1 MKIKNVYFGLFVF
14 SVVMLVCALAMLVY
28 NGLSDGR
35 SLFIQLLPTLVFA
48 ACSLLFF
55 FAYRKA
61 VKKEAPF
68 E

>member
-1 MKIKNVYFGLFVF
+1 MKVKNVYFGLLVF
-14 SVVMLVCALAMLVY
+14 SVVMFVCALIMLAY
-28 NGLSDGR
+28 QGLSNGR
-35 SLFIQLLPTLVFA
+35 SLFVQLLPSLVFA
-48 ACSLLFF
+48 ACCFLFF